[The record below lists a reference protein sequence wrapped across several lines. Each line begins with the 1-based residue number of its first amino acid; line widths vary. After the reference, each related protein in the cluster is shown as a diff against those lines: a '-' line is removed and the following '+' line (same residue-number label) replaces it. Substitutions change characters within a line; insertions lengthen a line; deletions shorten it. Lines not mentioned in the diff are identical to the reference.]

1 MNDSAG
7 ISRDRRGVAVI
18 EGYASIFGE
27 RDLNGDIVKRGAF
40 AEKLIPG
47 RLPAVKML
55 YQHAADQPIGRWLE
69 MKETARGLYVR
80 GEIILDSPRARE
92 VATLVAGGA
101 LDGLSIGF
109 RTRAARKI
117 AGGRELIRLDLWE
130 VSVVTFPMAPGA
142 RITRLFSPDADTAPA
157 TATAIREA
165 TRQFTS

>member
-1 MNDSAG
+1 MRLMNDSAG
-7 ISRDRRGVAVI
+7 LSREGGPVAVI

-117 AGGRELIRLDLWE
+117 AGGRELTRLDLWE

-142 RITRLFSPDADTAPA
+142 RITRLIPADADTAD
-157 TATAIREA
+157 TIREA
-165 TRQFTS
+165 TRQFTL